1 LDAEVIRREGVHVPG
16 TTAVQSVEPGWAKFG
31 ACRHPVRPRALGHL
45 FSEPAT
51 FAKRIG
57 ELKELFADVK
67 SGLVFVTAF
76 LDRRTFVRYLAQI
89 AWQTEVWIAE
99 SPGNLVH
106 FDGERFLGPYDS
118 PEL

>member
-1 LDAEVIRREGVHVPG
+1 MPDVVVFDRERDWLVLIE
-16 TTAVQSVEPGWAKFG
+16 AVT
-31 ACRHPVRPRALGHL
+31 RHGPVDP
-45 FSEPAT
+45 
-51 FAKRIG
+51 KRIG
-57 ELKELFADVK
+57 ELRELFADVR

-76 LDRRTFVRYLAQI
+76 LDRRTFVKYLSQI

-99 SPGNLVH
+99 SPGHLVH